1 MSLGFGLSVMYTLS
15 IWSHTLYFKEK
26 SGFAT
31 ALAYTGTGLGV
42 AIVPWCFKALRSCV
56 GWEKTLV
63 TVNVL
68 LYFMTG
74 LVSLFQPGQIET
86 DTLRFAIAEEHLK
99 ESSTTSENKKLGFRT
114 VAKKPLMWIFATVIL
129 LVSLLLI

>member
-1 MSLGFGLSVMYTLS
+1 MYTLS

-68 LYFMTG
+68 LFFMAG

-99 ESSTTSENKKLGFRT
+99 DSSTDKKLGFRT
-114 VAKKPLMWIFATVIL
+114 VAKKPLLWIFAMVIL
-129 LVSLLLI
+129 LVSLHLIQF